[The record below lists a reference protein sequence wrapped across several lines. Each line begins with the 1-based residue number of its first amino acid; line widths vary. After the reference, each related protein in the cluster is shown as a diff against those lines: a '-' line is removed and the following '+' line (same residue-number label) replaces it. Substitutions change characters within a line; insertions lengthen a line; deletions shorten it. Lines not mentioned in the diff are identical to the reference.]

1 MDDARRDSLNLVG
14 RSVTHYRVL
23 EQLGE
28 GGMGVVYVAEDTRLG
43 RRAALKFLP
52 RDLTS
57 DDDARRRFVHEAQA
71 ASSLDNQ
78 NICTVYEIDEA
89 DDGSTFIAMAYYE
102 GENLKNAISGQP
114 ISIDSALDIAIQIAR
129 GLEKAHAKG
138 IVHRDLKPANVIITE
153 DGVVKI
159 VDFGLAKLAG
169 RTQITRSG
177 AVLGTASYMAPEQL
191 RGEDVDHRVDIW
203 GLGVVLYEMVTGR
216 VPFYGEYEQAIYYK
230 IVNEE
235 PDLSDLP
242 SSLVSFIQKCLQ
254 KDAAN
259 RFRSMTEVV
268 HDLSQ
273 RRARLASAVA
283 MPAID
288 PAYLKQW
295 VRPAAAL
302 LGIIILAVS
311 LSFPANRSA
320 LFGLI
325 GINTLPDA
333 RHLAVLPFRNVSGDA
348 SGDAYC
354 SGLMETLSSKLS
366 QVGQFAGEQFWV
378 VPASDVLSRSVQ
390 SAEDA
395 RRIFGANLVFAGSL
409 NRSSQGS
416 RLTLNLIDTQTT
428 RVLVSEVLDYSSGN
442 QIALQ
447 DAAVTLAA
455 NMLQVQIPTAAGRML
470 TAGGTS
476 VPGAEDFYLQGRGY
490 LNDYQNPENIDT
502 AIELFERA
510 LEEDA
515 SYGLAHA
522 GLAEAYWRKYT
533 GSNDAQWVEK
543 AVFHGDRALDLD
555 EMLAPA
561 HVMLGTTHFEMG
573 RFDAALQAFQEA
585 LEIDPVSVDA
595 YRGRARVYEAQ
606 GRLEDAEET
615 LKNAIALRPSYWAGY
630 NALGAF
636 YRRQGRYEEAIEQF
650 KIVTALTPENA
661 WGFQNLG
668 SVYFALGQDS
678 NAVEMFEQSLDIQPD
693 YRVYSNLGTYYF
705 YTGEYATAAQMY
717 EKALELEEVDY
728 KVWGYLGESYYW
740 APGMRDSAAPHF
752 RRAIEMAQKLL
763 ELNPNDPDVL
773 WRLAGYYTRTG
784 ERDQALTALQK
795 LEELEPS
802 ALEILFGMGD
812 AYEALGEREKAL
824 RWIGEAVSN
833 GYTLTEIERAPS
845 LRELRE
851 DPRYEDIRNLHQS
864 N

>member
-1 MDDARRDSLNLVG
+1 
-14 RSVTHYRVL
+14 L

-57 DDDARRRFVHEAQA
+57 DDDARKRFVHEAQA

-102 GENLKNAISGQP
+102 GENLKKVIAGQP
-114 ISIDSALDIAIQIAR
+114 MTVENALDVAMQIAR

-138 IVHRDLKPANVIITE
+138 IIHRDVKPANVIITE

-169 RTQITRSG
+169 RTQITRTG
-177 AVLGTASYMAPEQL
+177 AVLGTAAYMAPEQL
-191 RGEDVDHRVDIW
+191 RGEEVDHRVDIW

-230 IVNEE
+230 IVNDE
-235 PDLSDLP
+235 PDLSEFP
-242 SSLVSFIQKCLQ
+242 SRLAPFVEKCLQ

-259 RFRSMTEVV
+259 RFGSMTDVV
-268 HDLSQ
+268 YELSAL
-273 RRARLASAVA
+273 RAGLVKPTTAAPIRSS
-283 MPAID
+283 I
-288 PAYLKQW
+288 
-295 VRPAAAL
+295 VRKWARAAAAL
-302 LGIIILAVS
+302 LGIIILAAS
-311 LSFPANRSA
+311 LFSPANRSA

-325 GINTLPDA
+325 GINTLPES

-348 SGDAYC
+348 AGAAYC

-366 QVGQFAGEQFWV
+366 QFEQFAGEQFWV
-378 VPASDVLSRSVQ
+378 VPASDVLSRSVR
-390 SAEDA
+390 SAEEA
-395 RRIFGANLVFAGSL
+395 RRVFGANLVFDGSL
-409 NRSSQGS
+409 NRSSEGS
-416 RLTLNLIDTQTT
+416 RLTLNLIDTATR
-428 RVLVSEVLDYSSGN
+428 RVLASEVLDYTSGN

-455 NMLQVQIPTAAGRML
+455 NMLQMQMPSKADRML

-490 LNDYQNPENIDT
+490 LNDYQKAENIDT
-502 AIELFERA
+502 AIGLFERA
-510 LEEDA
+510 LEED
-515 SYGLAHA
+515 STYGLAHA

-543 AVFHGDRALDLD
+543 AVYHGDRALDLD

-573 RFDAALQAFQEA
+573 RYEAALEAFQHA
-585 LEIDPVSVDA
+585 LEIDPVSVEA
-595 YRGRARVYEAQ
+595 YRGRARAYEAQ

-615 LKNAIALRPSYWAGY
+615 LKNAISLRPSYWAGY

-636 YRRQGRYEEAIEQF
+636 YRRQGRYDEAIEQF

-668 SVYFALGQDS
+668 SVYFALGREAE
-678 NAVEMFEQSLDIQPD
+678 AVEMFEQSLHIQPD
-693 YRVYSNLGTYYF
+693 YRVFSNLATYYF
-705 YTGEYATAAQMY
+705 YKGEYATAAQMY
-717 EKALELEEVDY
+717 EKALEMEELDY
-728 KVWGYLGESYYW
+728 KVWGYLAESYYW
-740 APGMRDSAAPHF
+740 APDMREKAAPHF

-763 ELNPNDPDVL
+763 ALNPNDPDVL
-773 WRLAGYYTRTG
+773 WRLASYYARTG
-784 ERDQALTALQK
+784 ERAEALSTLLHLESLQ
-795 LEELEPS
+795 PS

-812 AYEALGEREKAL
+812 AYETLGEREKAL
-824 RWIGEAVSN
+824 HWIGEAVSK
-833 GYTLTEIERAPS
+833 GYTLAEIERAPS
-845 LRELRE
+845 LRALRS
-851 DPRYEDIRNLHQS
+851 DPRYEDIRNLQ
-864 N
+864 